1 MNLTSFKLECV
12 ALASLFISVCCYAED
27 LKPLSVSGISE
38 SVYLVGSRTD
48 PSDLGGFY
56 KSDNMPKGIEIDKL
70 GAPKTLSLV
79 VLPDQ
84 QVPYRQ
90 YQQGPVFRG
99 FQLMVVNRTGKEV
112 RFRAQDSRVHIIRQA
127 QTPKGVWKPIEH
139 MSHSTCGNSYHR
151 VFLPDKH
158 CWTFAVPVFAGSL
171 KTKMRFL
178 LVSELPDITYSN
190 EFEGFINPAQWT
202 EAKPDSPTEDPPKI
216 RLTPP
221 PPDPELKRV
230 MELLR

>member
-1 MNLTSFKLECV
+1 MSLTHFKLEFV
-12 ALASLFISVCCYAED
+12 ALASLFISVGCYAEE
-27 LKPLSVSGISE
+27 LKPLSVFGIGE
-38 SVYLVGSRTD
+38 SLYFAGSRTD

-56 KSDNMPKGIEIDKL
+56 KSDNMPQGIKIDKL
-70 GAPKTLSLV
+70 APPNTLSLV
-79 VLPDQ
+79 VLADQ
-84 QVPYRQ
+84 QVTYSPYQ
-90 YQQGPVFRG
+90 NGPVFRG
-99 FQLMVVNRTGKEV
+99 FQLMVFNRSGKEV
-112 RFRAQDSRVHIIRQA
+112 TFRAQDSRVHIIRQA
-127 QTPKGVWKPIEH
+127 QTPEGVWKPIEH
-139 MSHSTCGNSYHR
+139 MSHSDCGNSYHR

-190 EFEGFINPAQWT
+190 EFDGFINTAQWT
-202 EAKPDSPTEDPPKI
+202 EAKPDSPAEDPPKI

-221 PPDPELKRV
+221 PCDPELKRV